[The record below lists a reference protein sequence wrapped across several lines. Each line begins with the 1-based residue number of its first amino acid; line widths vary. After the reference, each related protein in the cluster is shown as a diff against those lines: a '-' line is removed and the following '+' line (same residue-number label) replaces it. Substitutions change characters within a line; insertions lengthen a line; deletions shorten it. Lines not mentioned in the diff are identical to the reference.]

1 MAEKIKAEQQNQ
13 IITLS
18 QLAMELKIYR
28 SKLDYYVSLS
38 LISPM
43 STIGK
48 ITFFDRQK
56 TLERLKEIKK
66 LQKKGKTLKEIKGLL
81 GEPPTA

>member
-1 MAEKIKAEQQNQ
+1 MTKKEPKAEETNR

-18 QLAMELKIYR
+18 ALAMELKIYR
-28 SKLDYYVSLS
+28 SKLDYYVFLS

-56 TLERLKEIKK
+56 TLERLKEIDK
-66 LQKKGKTLKEIKGLL
+66 LKKKGKTLKEIKLIL
-81 GEPPTA
+81 KNN